1 MLEGRDAE
9 KRPILLFRGKDL
21 PSEGACLFQDMITV
35 TAMAIEYLNE
45 IEEFQARGVVYVMD
59 CQYFNPSHLKL
70 FPLDGIYKLVKN
82 GEAMTA
88 GRHKG
93 FHFVNVHPI
102 IAYPLRFAFEC
113 AASKWRDRLK
123 IHKNFDSFDI
133 VDRKYLP
140 SEYGGEKSFLELS
153 KDLEKKLATR
163 HELFIRYNDMSVNES
178 CYPKSV
184 MDGEAEML
192 KTPFNSPDF
201 EKIKNNEIFGL
212 HGSFRK
218 LEID

>member
-1 MLEGRDAE
+1 M
-9 KRPILLFRGKDL
+9 FRAKDF
-21 PSEGACLFQDMITV
+21 PSEGPCLFQDMTTV
-35 TAMAIEYLNE
+35 TALAIEYLNE
-45 IEEFQARGVVYVMD
+45 IEEFQARGVVYVID
-59 CQYFNPSHLKL
+59 CQYFNSSHLKL

-102 IAYPLRFAFEC
+102 IAYPLRFAFDC
-113 AASKWRDRLK
+113 GTAKWRDRFK
-123 IHKNFDSFDI
+123 IHKNFDTFDI

-140 SEYGGEKSFLELS
+140 SEYGGEKSFMELA
-153 KDLEKKLATR
+153 KEFEKKLAQR
-163 HELFIRYNDMSVNES
+163 SELFVSYNSMRVDET
-178 CYPKSV
+178 CYPKAV

-192 KTPFNSPDF
+192 KTPFNSPEF
-201 EKIKNNEIFGL
+201 EKIKNNDMFGV